1 MTAINSN
8 RAIRGPVTAVP
19 VVAGKGVRLT
29 ADTDNNRWVVEADET
44 VLYEDTSYTPG
55 RTSVTL
61 SESYKN
67 FEIIKVFTNK
77 GDVVF
82 LRTDNP
88 QSVNTCT
95 LTHFNGA
102 NIWSIPWTF
111 TDNTTFTGAAG
122 VMLYSDSSGT
132 IKSVTVE
139 SDAPYGRWEQP
150 VKVIGINRIS
160 GN

>member
-19 VVAGKGVRLT
+19 VVAGKGVRLV
-29 ADTDNNRWVVEADET
+29 ADTENNRWVVEADET
-44 VLYEDTSYTPG
+44 VLWEDTNYTLG

-67 FEIIKVFTNK
+67 FEVIKVFTNK

-95 LTHFNGA
+95 LTHFESS
-102 NIWSIPWTF
+102 NIWSIPWKF
-111 TDNTTFTGAAG
+111 TDNITFTGSTG
-122 VMLYSDSSGT
+122 VMSYLDNGT
-132 IKSVTVE
+132 MKAVAVG
-139 SDAPYGRWEQP
+139 SDAPYARWEQP
-150 VKVIGINRIS
+150 VKIIGINRIAS
-160 GN
+160 N